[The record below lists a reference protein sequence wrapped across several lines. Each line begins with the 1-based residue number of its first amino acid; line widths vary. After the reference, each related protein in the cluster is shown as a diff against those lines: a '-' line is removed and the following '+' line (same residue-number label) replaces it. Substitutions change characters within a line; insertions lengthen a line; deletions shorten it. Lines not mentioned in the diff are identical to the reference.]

1 MQQLTSNTQINHQ
14 LNKFL
19 KGKNVSDQL
28 IKSALNE
35 ISELANEVNK
45 FQDEIA
51 KSSYSQVLAE
61 LTEKTIEISE
71 EAELL
76 EYIIPKWQELRG
88 SIISNKPIDEFYY
101 ELEHYLLL
109 KLIKQMAETQIISD
123 TSLKKMREIVRR
135 YSVMP
140 NFWQI
145 LCLLNGDSII
155 NAYTF

>member
-1 MQQLTSNTQINHQ
+1 MQQFPSGTQINRQ
-14 LNKFL
+14 LDRFL
-19 KGKNVSDQL
+19 KEKNISDQL

-35 ISELANEVNK
+35 ISTLANEVGK

-51 KSSYSQVLAE
+51 KNNYPQILTE
-61 LTEKTIEISE
+61 LTKETIEISE

-135 YSVMP
+135 YSIMP